1 MPRRVACVLF
11 VPVSGRRG
19 MGEYARSL
27 ALATAVAQR
36 SPQLEI
42 HFAVSREAPYAADT
56 RFPKTLLPSSP
67 TFNTTEMMQLI
78 WKLRPTLVVFDNAG
92 RTAQLRAAVKAGA
105 RVIFVSSRRRQRR
118 KAYRWRWMRM
128 LDEHWIAYPEFIA
141 GGPTLVERLKLAWL
155 GRPELR
161 YLDAV
166 LPLPDA
172 ELAARLT
179 SKFDINAGEYV
190 LVVPGGGS
198 GHPGAEDAPQIVANG
213 ARQIAEAGVP
223 TVLVGVESPAQTAHL
238 RATPRMPMAELA
250 ELIRGARLVVS
261 NGGDTLLQ
269 TIACGRPC
277 VAVPIAGDQA
287 FRIEKCERAGLAR
300 GAKLDAN
307 EIARAAL
314 DQLANDTDRL
324 SSSNA
329 SKRVVTNAMEIAVSA
344 ILRLSVPR

>member
-1 MPRRVACVLF
+1 
-11 VPVSGRRG
+11 
-19 MGEYARSL
+19 
-27 ALATAVAQR
+27 
-36 SPQLEI
+36 
-42 HFAVSREAPYAADT
+42 
-56 RFPKTLLPSSP
+56 
-67 TFNTTEMMQLI
+67 
-78 WKLRPTLVVFDNAG
+78 
-92 RTAQLRAAVKAGA
+92 
-105 RVIFVSSRRRQRR
+105 
-118 KAYRWRWMRM
+118 
-128 LDEHWIAYPEFIA
+128 
-141 GGPTLVERLKLAWL
+141 
-155 GRPELR
+155 
-161 YLDAV
+161 
-166 LPLPDA
+166 
-172 ELAARLT
+172 
-179 SKFDINAGEYV
+179 
-190 LVVPGGGS
+190 
-198 GHPGAEDAPQIVANG
+198 
-213 ARQIAEAGVP
+213 
-223 TVLVGVESPAQTAHL
+223 
-238 RATPRMPMAELA
+238 MPMAELA